1 MKTSRR
7 LFYLIM
13 SVKPRILSWAYGLLF
28 SLTVFAQQS
37 TLFFKVDTPIV
48 HDPVL
53 AYDKGLYHLYSTGE
67 GIRHYVSLDLKH
79 WKGWKSG
86 VVQAV
91 PSWIYDSV
99 PEFKHDFWAP
109 DVIKFRGRWYLT
121 YSCSTFGKNTSAI
134 GLLSNSSLNSNE
146 TWRDEGCIIA
156 SRRGRDNWN
165 AIDPNVVV
173 DQKGYPW
180 LVFGSF
186 WDGIQLVS
194 LDSTLHIAPGKRPST
209 IARRYV
215 PDNDNGLPRNALAVA
230 GPNAIEAPFI
240 FFHRGWYYLFV
251 SWDYCCQGLKS
262 TYRIAVGRSRRIT
275 GPYLDRSGR
284 NMLYG
289 GGDILL
295 EGDRKEIEALGHCGV
310 YDIQNKLLL
319 VCHGY
324 SIAKAGTP
332 VLLIKELFADSKG
345 LSVKR

>member
-1 MKTSRR
+1 M
-7 LFYLIM
+7 
-13 SVKPRILSWAYGLLF
+13 
-28 SLTVFAQQS
+28 
-37 TLFFKVDTPIV
+37 
-48 HDPVL
+48 
-53 AYDKGLYHLYSTGE
+53 
-67 GIRHYVSLDLKH
+67 
-79 WKGWKSG
+79 
-86 VVQAV
+86 
-91 PSWIYDSV
+91 
-99 PEFKHDFWAP
+99 
-109 DVIKFRGRWYLT
+109 
-121 YSCSTFGKNTSAI
+121 
-134 GLLSNSSLNSNE
+134 
-146 TWRDEGCIIA
+146 
-156 SRRGRDNWN
+156 
-165 AIDPNVVV
+165 
-173 DQKGYPW
+173 
-180 LVFGSF
+180 FGSF

-194 LDSTLHIAPGKRPST
+194 LDSTLHIAPKKRPST
-209 IARRYV
+209 IARRYA
-215 PDNDNGLPRNALAVA
+215 PDNNNGSPRNALAVA

-310 YDIQNKLLL
+310 YNIQNKLLL

-332 VLLIKELFADSKG
+332 ILLIKELFADRKG

>member
-1 MKTSRR
+1 MKTSRH
-7 LFYLIM
+7 LFYFIM

-79 WKGWKSG
+79 WKGWKNG
-86 VVQAV
+86 VIQAA

-173 DQKGYPW
+173 DQKG
-180 LVFGSF
+180 
-186 WDGIQLVS
+186 
-194 LDSTLHIAPGKRPST
+194 
-209 IARRYV
+209 
-215 PDNDNGLPRNALAVA
+215 
-230 GPNAIEAPFI
+230 
-240 FFHRGWYYLFV
+240 
-251 SWDYCCQGLKS
+251 
-262 TYRIAVGRSRRIT
+262 
-275 GPYLDRSGR
+275 
-284 NMLYG
+284 
-289 GGDILL
+289 
-295 EGDRKEIEALGHCGV
+295 
-310 YDIQNKLLL
+310 
-319 VCHGY
+319 
-324 SIAKAGTP
+324 
-332 VLLIKELFADSKG
+332 
-345 LSVKR
+345 